1 VTADPIHDIGL
12 FLFEAAW
19 VALGVALLR
28 ANRRQAARDVSRRR
42 AGDLAESPH
51 AASLPSL

>member
-28 ANRRQAARDVSRRR
+28 ANRRQPH
-42 AGDLAESPH
+42 GMSP
-51 AASLPSL
+51 ADEPAT